1 MLLPVTRSN
10 PSACPV
16 RIGLI
21 GDHDDS
27 VTAHRAIPQAL
38 ALARDLLGCACAWD
52 WLHTGALA
60 ADSERDSG
68 ARLAG
73 YHGLWSVPATPY
85 ASAAGAIRAIRFA
98 RAGGRP
104 FLGTCGGFQH
114 ALLEYAEAVWGVAH
128 PAHAETDPAAVDP
141 VIAPLSCALV
151 ERSGDIVFKP
161 GSRIASIYG
170 ALSTT
175 ETYHCRYG
183 PGATSAARLEAGPLR
198 STGWDRAG
206 EVRAVE
212 LEGHP
217 FYVGTLYQPERR
229 ALEGR
234 AHPLVTAFVDA
245 ARGVAG

>member
-1 MLLPVTRSN
+1 MKT
-10 PSACPV
+10 V

-27 VTAHRAIPQAL
+27 VTAHRAIPRAL
-38 ALARDLLGCACAWD
+38 ALSRDALGCACEWD
-52 WLHTGALA
+52 WLPTDALA
-60 ADSERDSG
+60 DAPQE
-68 ARLAG
+68 RLAS
-73 YHGLWSVPATPY
+73 YHGFWSVPATPY

-98 RAGGRP
+98 RENERA

-114 ALLEYAEAVWGVAH
+114 ALLEYAEAVWGVVR
-128 PAHAETDPAAVDP
+128 PAHAETDPDATDP

-151 ERSGDIVFKP
+151 ETSGDVVFRP
-161 GSRIASIYG
+161 GSRLAAMHG
-170 ALSTT
+170 AASTT

-183 PGATSAARLEAGPLR
+183 PSAQYAARLDAGPLR
-198 STGWDRAG
+198 VSGRDRSG

-217 FYVGTLYQPERR
+217 FYIGTLYQPERW
-229 ALEGR
+229 ALLGR

-245 ARGVAG
+245 ARAAAAR